1 MSAIARRVP
10 RGIGKAALVV
20 LALVFLTPLYITIV
34 DAFKTNNEIITRPL
48 ALPGTLRPDNFVAA
62 MRRANVLDLYKNS
75 LLITVTSVVLLL
87 LVTSM
92 AAFVLARR
100 DSRLYRFLYVFSL
113 LGIMVPPVVALV
125 PSLLTLKTF
134 GLLHTYLGLFF
145 FYGGT
150 FFSVGTFLYVGFIK
164 TIPYSLDESALID
177 GAGQFTIFF
186 RIIFPLVKPCTASTS
201 IFVGMWIW
209 NDFLNPLY
217 ILGSNTAR
225 TITTGIYS
233 AIGRYTTLWNLVFAS
248 VILASLPIVVFYL
261 SMQRMF
267 IRGLTSGAV
276 KG

>member
-1 MSAIARRVP
+1 MTVAARRIS
-10 RGIGKAALVV
+10 RGAGKAVLAI
-20 LALVFLTPLYITIV
+20 LALVYLTPLYITIT
-34 DAFKTNNEIITRPL
+34 DAFKTNTEIITRPL
-48 ALPGTLRPDNFVAA
+48 ALPGSLSLDNFAAA
-62 MRRANVLDLYKNS
+62 MKRANILDLYKNS
-75 LLITVTSVVLLL
+75 LLITVTSVAILLL
-87 LVTSM
+87 LTSM

-125 PSLLTLKTF
+125 PSLLTLKTL
-134 GLLHTYLGLFF
+134 GLLHTYPGLFF
-145 FYGGT
+145 FYTGT
-150 FFSVGTFLYVGFIK
+150 FFSIGTFLYVGFIR

-186 RIIFPLVKPCTASTS
+186 KIIFPLVKPCTASTS
-201 IFVGMWIW
+201 IFIGMWIW

-248 VILASLPIVVFYL
+248 VILASLPIVIFYL

>member
-1 MSAIARRVP
+1 MSRVARRISRIV
-10 RGIGKAALVV
+10 GKVV
-20 LALVFLTPLYITIV
+20 LVLLALFYLTPLYVTIV
-34 DAFKTNNEIITRPL
+34 DAFKSNTEIITRPL
-48 ALPGTLRPDNFVAA
+48 ALPKSLSLDNFAAA
-62 MRRANVLDLYKNS
+62 MKRANILDLYKNS
-75 LLITVTSVVLLL
+75 LLITVTSVGLLL
-87 LVTSM
+87 LTTSM

-100 DSRLYRFLYVFSL
+100 ESKLYRFLYVFSL

-125 PSLLTLKTF
+125 PSLLTLKMLR
-134 GLLHTYLGLFF
+134 LLHTYLGLFF

-150 FFSVGTFLYVGFIK
+150 FFSIGTFLYVGFIR

-177 GAGQFTIFF
+177 GAGPFTIFF
-186 RIIFPLVKPCTASTS
+186 RVIFPLVKPCTASTS

-217 ILGSNTAR
+217 ILGSNTSR

-248 VILASLPIVVFYL
+248 VILASLPIVLFYL

-267 IRGLTSGAV
+267 IRGLTSGAI